1 MNILYTTEAVVEGG
15 RAGHGR
21 TSDGR
26 LLVELSVPKVIRR
39 RGRTRHQFR
48 AAFRDRLRHLL
59 PLRAAVS
66 GLGSEARLATSPAPR
81 SDLAHS

>member
-26 LLVELSVPKVIRR
+26 LAVELSVPKEI
-39 RGRTRHQFR
+39 G
-48 AAFRDRLRHLL
+48 
-59 PLRAAVS
+59 VS
-66 GLGSEARLATSPAPR
+66 LDSPAQR
-81 SDLAHS
+81 EA